1 MATKLVR
8 PPVPPQHVVP
18 PTTGV
23 PQILITTHR
32 LIPATHHHP
41 WTQSTRFGDWP
52 SRFRSSYT
60 TKVAERSSGLVGD
73 SKEIKAD
80 LYQIVQGIN
89 RGIFGVPSTK
99 KSEIERLVE
108 LLESQNPT
116 PDPTLNLDKVGG
128 WWKLV
133 YSTVTILGSK
143 RTKLG
148 LRDFITL
155 GDFLQNIDLVKGKA
169 VNVIKF
175 NVRGL
180 NLLNGQ
186 LTIEASF
193 KIASKSVNARLLF
206 LLFLFKMNYKTL
218 HEIEVSFLI
227 FLQRVIINYDT
238 STITPDQLMNMF
250 RKNYDLLLSIFNP
263 EGWLEI
269 SYVDDTLRIGR
280 DDKGNI
286 FILERLE
293 DKMV

>member
-73 SKEIKAD
+73 NKEIKAD

-155 GDFLQNIDLVKGKA
+155 GDFLQNIDLAKGKA

-193 KIASKSVNARLLF
+193 KIASKS
-206 LLFLFKMNYKTL
+206 
-218 HEIEVSFLI
+218 
-227 FLQRVIINYDT
+227 RVIINYDT